1 MSIFNFT
8 REEKQVVL
16 FLIIVAVAGI
26 AANCLVKKYSGVKTI
41 AQLCQDFGKVDLNTA
56 SKELLQSVP
65 GIGEKL
71 ACRIIEYRQR
81 QAPFKEV
88 ADLKQIK
95 GVTDYR
101 YRKFK
106 DSFLVK

>member
-1 MSIFNFT
+1 MFNLT

-26 AANCLVKKYSGVKTI
+26 AANCLVKKCSGIKTI
-41 AQLCQDFGKVDLNTA
+41 AQLNQDFGKVNLNTA
-56 SKELLQSVP
+56 SKELLLSVP

-71 ACRIIEYRQR
+71 AGRIIEYREK
-81 QAPFKEV
+81 QARFSEV

-95 GVTDYR
+95 GMTEYR
-101 YRKFK
+101 YRKLK
-106 DSFLVK
+106 GSFLVK

>member
-1 MSIFNFT
+1 MI
-8 REEKQVVL
+8 L
-16 FLIIVAVAGI
+16 FLASIALAGMGLRFSHKKFSRVQVI
-26 AANCLVKKYSGVKTI
+26 AGQYK
-41 AQLCQDFGKVDLNTA
+41 DFGKVNLNTA
-56 SKELLQSVP
+56 SKELLLSVP

-71 ACRIIEYRQR
+71 AGRIIEYREK
-81 QAPFKEV
+81 QARFSEV

-101 YRKFK
+101 YRKLK